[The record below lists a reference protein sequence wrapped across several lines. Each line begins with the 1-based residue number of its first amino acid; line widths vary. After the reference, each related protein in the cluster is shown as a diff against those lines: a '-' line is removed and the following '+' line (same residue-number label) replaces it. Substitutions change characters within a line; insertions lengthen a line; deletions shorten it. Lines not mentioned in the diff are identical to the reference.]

1 MLRNEVCVGIDL
13 GTAYCCLYYYDLQRD
28 LVVPLRFSTGE
39 TTIASTVDFIRTPV
53 IVGSKSNESIA
64 DIKRLIGLAYD
75 DPKAQKEFSQLT
87 YEYSNN
93 EKKQITPLEVS
104 AVILNFIKRQFV
116 EITNSEIT
124 KAVITVPAYFGDNQR
139 RETELA
145 AKIAGINVI
154 KLVNEPTAAAF
165 AYGLQKNRQTNY
177 FGSEDN
183 NFNVIAIGGNDHL
196 GGIDI
201 DRNTAD
207 LILELWEEE
216 LSLISEE
223 ESSTLRDR
231 FKIKQIDSP
240 EIKKKKHKKV
250 KIELSTNNS
259 CTINLAD
266 YNLSADD
273 IEIEIELSQFEEKN
287 QKIFEECKN
296 VVANALESCS
306 HSIADIV
313 EVVMVG
319 GSSRIPAIVKM
330 MQNEFGKGK
339 INTKINCNEVVAMG
353 AALMAKASVY
363 DEGEFVKPNE
373 LIAHSI
379 SIESI
384 DLNETVYNCEVIA
397 PNTPCNALGDN
408 HHFAVKEKASQTD
421 AYVVIKEDGK
431 RLGTFQMNNL
441 GRDDAVIDITIEIDG
456 NGALLVKGKCG
467 TSVAQVAVN
476 PAFER
481 IIENLG
487 NLEYNIDGYFK

>member
-145 AKIAGINVI
+145 AKIAGIN
-154 KLVNEPTAAAF
+154 
-165 AYGLQKNRQTNY
+165 
-177 FGSEDN
+177 SEDN